1 MKTTLIDTFLYIG
14 QGVNWGHNLPSVY
27 SPYLL
32 EGKFFLNVVIFSK
45 IKVCSYNMN
54 NAISLS
60 LRQNHVGWDCCRHV
74 QSKTNKINKISS

>member
-1 MKTTLIDTFLYIG
+1 MKMTLIDTFLYIG

-32 EGKFFLNVVIFSK
+32 GGKFFLNVVIFSK

-60 LRQNHVGWDCCRHV
+60 LRQNHVGGIAAGMFKAK
-74 QSKTNKINKISS
+74 QTK